1 MDLVVTVAED
11 LALEVG
17 DLGLVEVV
25 LVVEGEWDMDDQA
38 GGGFESKFD
47 VS

>member
-11 LALEVG
+11 SALEEG
-17 DLGLVEVV
+17 DLGLAAAV
-25 LVVEGEWDMDDQA
+25 LVVEGEWDMDDQV

>member
-1 MDLVVTVAED
+1 MDLVATVAED
-11 LALEVG
+11 SALAV
-17 DLGLVEVV
+17 VV
-25 LVVEGEWDMDDQA
+25 LVVEGEWDMDDQV